1 MIAVDARTAGIRLR
15 VGGLLAGAMLLCV
28 VPVVHAQSLA
38 TQRTSASGVQQ
49 VNGGQ
54 ESLPAINADA
64 ARQAQAMRAQ
74 GGAPAATQTPQDIAS
89 NGGNVA
95 ELQRRI
101 AAKELA
107 ELRTAYNGSYGA
119 SLLMATNDTT
129 YYVALFERKNFW
141 RVVKTSDL
149 ARAEAIFRDF
159 SAQTQELAQSEIRS
173 VQLAA
178 QRSQTEMLIGLN
190 KDRAARIEADLAI
203 QQAQQQ
209 AVNERQRQSQA
220 QMAQLAEENR
230 TAQAQLADLQKQLAD
245 LQRQQNAGL
254 PAAAG
259 APARSSGKRS
269 R

>member
-1 MIAVDARTAGIRLR
+1 MIAVDASTANIRLAVR
-15 VGGLLAGAMLLCV
+15 GMLAGAVFLCA

-38 TQRTSASGVQQ
+38 TQRGGQAGVQQ
-49 VNGGQ
+49 VNGSQ
-54 ESLPAINADA
+54 ESLPALNSDA
-64 ARQAQAMRAQ
+64 ARQAQAIRSQ
-74 GGAPAATQTPQDIAS
+74 SGAPSGMQTPQDVAA

-101 AAKELA
+101 AGKELA

-141 RVVKTSDL
+141 RVVKTSDI
-149 ARAEAIFRDF
+149 ARAEAVFRDF
-159 SAQTQELAQSEIRS
+159 SAQTEQLAQSEIRS
-173 VQLAA
+173 VQLSA
-178 QRSQTEMLIGLN
+178 QRSQTEMLIDLN
-190 KDRAARIEADLAI
+190 KDRAARIQADLAI

-209 AVNERQRQSQA
+209 AVDERQRQSQA

-245 LQRQQNAGL
+245 LQRQQNEGL
-254 PAAAG
+254 PSTAST
-259 APARSSGKRS
+259 RSSAKRS

>member
-1 MIAVDARTAGIRLR
+1 MIAVDASAAGIRLA
-15 VGGLLAGAMLLCV
+15 VGGMLAGAVWFCV

-38 TQRTSASGVQQ
+38 TQQAGQAAVQQ
-49 VNGGQ
+49 VNGGK
-54 ESLPAINADA
+54 ENLPALNADA
-64 ARQAQAMRAQ
+64 SRQAQAMRPQ
-74 GGAPAATQTPQDIAS
+74 SGAPAGTPTAQDVAT

-101 AAKELA
+101 ANKELA
-107 ELRTAYNGSYGA
+107 ELRTVYNGSYGA

-141 RVVKTSDL
+141 RVVKTSDM
-149 ARAEAIFRDF
+149 ARADAIFRDF
-159 SAQTQELAQSEIRS
+159 AAQTSDLAQSEIRA

-178 QRSQTEMLIGLN
+178 QRSQTEMLIDVN
-190 KDRAARIEADLAI
+190 KERAARIQADLAI
-203 QQAQQQ
+203 QQTQQE
-209 AVNERQRQSQA
+209 AVNERQRQSEA

-230 TAQAQLADLQKQLAD
+230 AAQAQLADLQKQLAD

-254 PAAAG
+254 PTAG
-259 APARSSGKRS
+259 TPTRTSGKRS